1 MHKESRIL
9 CKHGGNSRHT
19 SGCSVDSG
27 SEVCFNISLSLFMNE
42 YDEKMDYM
50 HPGKSLDIFFQHCV
64 EIKNHQDT
72 LGIEP
77 SC

>member
-1 MHKESRIL
+1 
-9 CKHGGNSRHT
+9 
-19 SGCSVDSG
+19 
-27 SEVCFNISLSLFMNE
+27 MNE